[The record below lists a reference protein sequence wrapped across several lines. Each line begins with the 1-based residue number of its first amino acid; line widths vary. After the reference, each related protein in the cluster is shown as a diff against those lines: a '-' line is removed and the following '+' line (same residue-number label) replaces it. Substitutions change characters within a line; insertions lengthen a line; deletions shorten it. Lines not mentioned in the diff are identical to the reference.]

1 MQQVHCEGCGKDV
14 PGYDVTHF
22 GSIDNEYR
30 DLCSLCFNTEV
41 AKLSGLDNFNSA
53 RLEPIGISDCNGE
66 LHQFH
71 FVTRLLVS
79 MVTLEAFE
87 LQEGQRAGY
96 EFQMIGDPEED
107 QFDLLG
113 RMVKRI
119 RKTLSVK
126 HLADDGDGHG
136 LRIADMMVRGRI
148 GCDYSEGVPAPSI
161 VVDGQEISWEKF
173 GSMLSSFEGW
183 QFRLEILDRS
193 DEL

>member
-14 PGYDVTHF
+14 PGYDITHF
-22 GSIDNEYR
+22 GSIDNGYR

-41 AKLSGLDNFNSA
+41 AKLSGLDNFDST

-66 LHQFH
+66 LDQFH

-107 QFDLLG
+107 QLDLLG

-119 RKTLSVK
+119 RKALSVK

-136 LRIADMMVRGRI
+136 LRIADMMVRGQI
-148 GCDYSEGVPAPSI
+148 GCDYSEGVPAPSV